1 MSTCTCSNVVVSFEE
16 SNAWSLKL
24 SKVAVKNHHQLFCFV
39 ISASYSAGLFVL
51 FFRKKMAK
59 SASCSNKTAV
69 YFLIFVTTLNIID
82 QVGFFILNFC
92 IQSSVTQTA
101 SSEVIKPKA
110 EPQEQKKKT
119 WNIRS
124 VDAQWNPY

>member
-1 MSTCTCSNVVVSFEE
+1 MPTCICSNVVVSFEE

-24 SKVAVKNHHQLFCFV
+24 SKVAVKNHQLFCFM

-51 FFRKKMAK
+51 FFRRKKMAK

-69 YFLIFVTTLNIID
+69 YFVIFVTTLNIID
-82 QVGFFILNFC
+82 LVRFLILNFC

-101 SSEVIKPKA
+101 NSELIKPKA